1 MVHWPKSVG
10 GKFIALSLA
19 LIVVLGVAE
28 LAIALSSHP
37 FVWAFLVVVAITIA
51 ALIVRHRRAAAAQD
65 LALADAPSFGD
76 GASPLGPPRRSD
88 SYAVGGS
95 MDRYVA
101 VTVAAS

>member
-10 GKFIALSLA
+10 GNVLA
-19 LIVVLGVAE
+19 LTLAVIVVLGVAQ

-37 FVWAFLVVVAITIA
+37 FVWAFLLVVALTTA

-76 GASPLGPPRRSD
+76 VLPHW
-88 SYAVGGS
+88 
-95 MDRYVA
+95 DRHDDLIP
-101 VTVAAS
+101 TR

>member
-10 GKFIALSLA
+10 GKVIALSLA

-76 GASPLGPPRRSD
+76 VLPHWGRHDDLIPTR
-88 SYAVGGS
+88 
-95 MDRYVA
+95 
-101 VTVAAS
+101 